1 MHLRLLPAI
10 KIVLHN
16 KLSSWKG
23 MASDAHSY
31 DQANKL
37 IHWLQQ
43 RDDVF
48 DYFRHK
54 ILRVVKGRLLSWT
67 TTAAASP
74 TTMTT
79 TTTMTMM
86 RLSGVRLMRCLST
99 LRTGKKNFHE
109 PNMNRPFPR
118 WPLFQDEAWCTDFH
132 INMKFY
138 SFWNIPHFHLK
149 GCAPDLNVLV
159 RLKNY
164 S

>member
-1 MHLRLLPAI
+1 
-10 KIVLHN
+10 
-16 KLSSWKG
+16 

-67 TTAAASP
+67 TAAAASP
-74 TTMTT
+74 TTMT
-79 TTTMTMM
+79 M
-86 RLSGVRLMRCLST
+86 RRPCELSLSGVRLMRCLST

-118 WPLFQDEAWCTDFH
+118 
-132 INMKFY
+132 
-138 SFWNIPHFHLK
+138 
-149 GCAPDLNVLV
+149 
-159 RLKNY
+159 
-164 S
+164 